1 MVLHR
6 SAGCARSWRASLRGL
21 QICADAMALAKAR
34 AEVATNRVM
43 FWKTAGGP
51 KGQGSSPLRWE
62 GPHHDDLIVSATRD
76 VDQRQAQSG
85 MEFNHLGLPKTQ
97 VGSVATEPAT
107 IWAG

>member
-1 MVLHR
+1 
-6 SAGCARSWRASLRGL
+6 L

-62 GPHHDDLIVSATRD
+62 GPHHDDLIVDDSLLATREGAL
-76 VDQRQAQSG
+76 RPG
-85 MEFNHLGLPKTQ
+85 GCFPG
-97 VGSVATEPAT
+97 PA
-107 IWAG
+107 